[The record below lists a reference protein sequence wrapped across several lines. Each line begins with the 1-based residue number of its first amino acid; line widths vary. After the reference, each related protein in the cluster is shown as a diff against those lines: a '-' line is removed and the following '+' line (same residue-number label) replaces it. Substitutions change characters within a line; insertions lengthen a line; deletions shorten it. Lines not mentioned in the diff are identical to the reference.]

1 MSQRK
6 HKPSTNDA
14 EHVIAT
20 VLALVFGMLDTV
32 YLKHELDARRVC
44 RSWSRVRSRRSFFLA
59 PVHGSDCTDPAK
71 VSKVVKRYYRE
82 SRYVFSMCEPKALV
96 VLTLRLSASNVGVWT
111 GTSLMA
117 CVNLKTVTLEI
128 DFTDCG
134 DYDFSLQCLPT
145 IELFTVNQTPTF
157 RIRCFPH

>member
-1 MSQRK
+1 MSELKR
-6 HKPSTNDA
+6 KPSTNDA
-14 EHVIAT
+14 EQVLVT

-32 YLKHELDARRVC
+32 HLEDELEARRVC

-96 VLTLRLSASNVGVWT
+96 VLTSVFGQELASWHV
-111 GTSLMA
+111 
-117 CVNLKTVTLEI
+117 
-128 DFTDCG
+128 
-134 DYDFSLQCLPT
+134 
-145 IELFTVNQTPTF
+145 
-157 RIRCFPH
+157 